1 MFDLEDVLHKH
12 CHRVLPH
19 AEERPGYI
27 QNLDLKSST
36 PGAFL
41 GKGSPKGSEIL
52 SVTACWQ
59 RDIILLLID
68 NSYRFYFQ
76 NQ

>member
-52 SVTACWQ
+52 SVTAC
-59 RDIILLLID
+59 
-68 NSYRFYFQ
+68 
-76 NQ
+76 